1 MKIVTV
7 VGARP
12 QFIKA
17 APVSRALRAVPG
29 LREVLVH
36 TGQHHDENMSE
47 VFFREM
53 EIPPPDRNLE
63 VRGGTH
69 GEMTGRMLIALEHCF
84 LQERPDGVIVYG
96 DTNSTLAGAL
106 AAAKLGIPVFHVEAG
121 LRSFN
126 LSMPEELN
134 RILTDRVSRVLFC
147 PTAVAVQN
155 LTAEGYE
162 NFPCQVL
169 MVGDVMLDAVRYY
182 AARTSPNP
190 APHRG
195 LGLAEGYVLCT
206 MHRAENTDDPA
217 RLGEIMSALAEIS
230 ATAPVIFPVHP
241 RTRKA
246 LERYGVTVSGAVH
259 CIEPVGYL
267 DMLQLVQHASIVVT
281 DSGGLQKEAYF
292 LEKACVTVREE
303 TEWTELLDAGAN
315 VVAGYR
321 REGVLA
327 AFRKMWGR
335 HIHFDERLYG
345 SGDAARKICET
356 VASFRGP

>member
-17 APVSRALRAVPG
+17 APVSRALRAVKG

-47 VFFREM
+47 IFFREM
-53 EIPPPDRNLE
+53 EIPAPDRNLE

-69 GEMTGRMLIALEHCF
+69 GEMTGRMLVALERC
-84 LQERPDGVIVYG
+84 LLEERPDGVIVYG

-134 RILTDRVSRVLFC
+134 RILTDRISRILFC
-147 PTAVAVQN
+147 PTETALRN
-155 LTAEGYE
+155 LEREGFRT
-162 NFPCQVL
+162 FPCRLEV
-169 MVGDVMLDAVRYY
+169 VGDVMLDAVRHY
-182 AARTSPNP
+182 ADRSGRRPP
-190 APHRG
+190 LHRS
-195 LGLAEGYVLCT
+195 LGIGDGYVLCT
-206 MHRAENTDDPA
+206 VHRAENTDDPD
-217 RLGEIMSALAEIS
+217 RLRQIVSALAEIS
-230 ATAPVIFPVHP
+230 VTVPVVFPVHP
-241 RTRKA
+241 RTRRA
-246 LERYGVTVSGAVH
+246 LERDGVQVSGAVR
-259 CIEPVGYL
+259 CVEPVGYL
-267 DMLQLVQHASIVVT
+267 DMLQLVKHSSLVIT

-303 TEWTELLDAGAN
+303 TEWTELVEAGAN

-321 REGVLA
+321 REGIVA
-327 AFRKMWGR
+327 AFRQMWGR
-335 HIHFDERLYG
+335 SIRFDERLYG
-345 SGDAARKICET
+345 SGDAAQKICQT
-356 VASFRGP
+356 VASNR